1 MILKKTTGRFWEIDF
16 IRGFA
21 IILMIF
27 FHVLYD
33 LNYFKIT
40 DYPMYSGILLYLARV
55 SAAIFVILVGVSLS
69 ISYSKVKNIL
79 TTNKIILKYLKR
91 GFITILF
98 GIIISI
104 ISWYYIPK
112 GFVIFGILHFI
123 GTSIILSLIFIHY
136 RFFNIIFGI
145 IIIILGLYL
154 RTLSF
159 DFNYLIPLGFIPYN
173 YWSIDHFP
181 LLPWFGIILIGITI
195 GNILYPNKIRKFEI
209 IDRTKNTIVKLFCFL
224 GRNSLI
230 IYFLHQPIIILLIY
244 IFLI

>member
-1 MILKKTTGRFWEIDF
+1 MILRKTNDRFWEIDF

-21 IILMIF
+21 IILMII
-27 FHVLYD
+27 FHILYD
-33 LNYFKIT
+33 LNYFNIT
-40 DYPMYSGILLYLARV
+40 DYPLYSGIILYFARL

-69 ISYSKVKNIL
+69 ISYSKIKNIS

-91 GFITILF
+91 GSITIFL

-104 ISWYYIPK
+104 ISWFYIPK

-123 GTSIILSLIFIHY
+123 GTSIILSLLFLRY
-136 RFFNIIFGI
+136 RLFNVILGL

-159 DFNYLIPLGFIPYN
+159 DFYFLIPLGFIPNN

-181 LLPWFGIILIGITI
+181 LLPWFGIILIGISI
-195 GNILYPNKIRKFEI
+195 GNIFYPNTIRKFEI
-209 IDRTKNTIVKLFCFL
+209 SDRSKNILFKLFCLL

-230 IYFLHQPIIILLIY
+230 IYFLHQPVIILFIY
-244 IFLI
+244 LFLM

>member
-1 MILKKTTGRFWEIDF
+1 M
-16 IRGFA
+16 
-21 IILMIF
+21 
-27 FHVLYD
+27 
-33 LNYFKIT
+33 
-40 DYPMYSGILLYLARV
+40 YLARL
-55 SAAIFVILVGVSLS
+55 SAAIFVVLVGVSLS
-69 ISYSKVKNIL
+69 ISYSKVKNKS

-91 GFITILF
+91 GFITIFL

-104 ISWYYIPK
+104 ISWFYIPK
-112 GFVIFGILHFI
+112 GYVIFGILHFI
-123 GTSIILSLIFIHY
+123 GTSIILSLIFLRY
-136 RFFNIIFGI
+136 RLFNVIFGI

-159 DFNYLIPLGFIPYN
+159 DFKYLIPLGFIPNN

-209 IDRTKNTIVKLFCFL
+209 IDRSKNTIVKSFCFL

-230 IYFLHQPIIILLIY
+230 IYFLHQPIIIGLIY
-244 IFLI
+244 LILI

>member
-1 MILKKTTGRFWEIDF
+1 MILKKTTERFWEIDF

-21 IILMIF
+21 IILMIG
-27 FHVLYD
+27 FHILYD

-40 DYPMYSGILLYLARV
+40 DYPIYSGILLYIARV

-91 GFITILF
+91 GCITIVF

-104 ISWYYIPK
+104 ISWFYIPK
-112 GFVIFGILHFI
+112 GYVIFGILHFI
-123 GTSIILSLIFIHY
+123 GTSIILSLIFLRY
-136 RFFNIIFGI
+136 RLFNIVFGI

-154 RTLSF
+154 RTLTF
-159 DFNYLIPLGFIPYN
+159 DFNYLIPLGFIPNN

-209 IDRTKNTIVKLFCFL
+209 IDRSKNTIVKLFCFL